1 MGPNRLRF
9 ESFELDL
16 LTGELCKE
24 GFRIHLQDQPARLL
38 ALLASRSGKLVTR
51 DEIQHELWKDGEFV
65 EFEHGINTA
74 ILRIRKALDDTS
86 ETPRII
92 QTLPRKGYK
101 FIAVVDIVEP
111 VAPPVPDPNG
121 KKGEKEFVLPVSTN
135 LSRSLFLLAQ
145 VPYVGS
151 YLAAFYYLDQL
162 DAALGR
168 TFAFIPVSY
177 SLPAV
182 LVLALVGFAV
192 RIYLIGLVGWGHTDA
207 GPRYRKLFPFLF
219 VLDALWAAT
228 PLLIQKVGD
237 LLPWA
242 GLILMAWLIFGQR
255 TLMSS
260 IEQGQQGGQP
270 AMT

>member
-1 MGPNRLRF
+1 MSASRLRF

-16 LTGELCKE
+16 HTGELCKD
-24 GFRIHLQDQPARLL
+24 GSRVHLQDQPARLL
-38 ALLASRSGKLVTR
+38 ALLASRSGTLVTR

-101 FIAVVDIVEP
+101 FIAPVNVIEP
-111 VAPPVPDPNG
+111 VLQPAPDPNT
-121 KKGEKEFVLPVSTN
+121 KKGPNEFVLPVSVN

-151 YLAAFYYLDQL
+151 YLAAFYYLDEL

-168 TFAFIPVSY
+168 TFGFIPVRY

-182 LVLALVGFAV
+182 LMLALIGFAV

-207 GPRYRKLFPFLF
+207 GPRYRTLFPFVF
-219 VLDALWAAT
+219 VLDAFWAAT
-228 PLLIQKVGD
+228 PLLIHRVGH

-255 TLMSS
+255 TLMRS
-260 IEQGQQGGQP
+260 IEQGQQQGRP
-270 AMT
+270 ST